1 MIDSFCRYNNWFER
15 WQKSSNCSAAIFWP
29 SRQATRICFRLWTK
43 ADPVVRWGWRGI
55 LQGFTAINCS
65 ITSVCC
71 SWWPVVREHV
81 GAARDRTG
89 RACWPAALLR
99 PYQGICAP
107 AQQKKRGLG
116 AGGGSGSSETPK
128 NGVSEEPKL
137 HGKHADCTQGWV
149 LSMITVVIDH
159 ISWHEAQQEHTDNHN
174 LNGGGCHYQSGFRL
188 VMDPWEWHEELF
200 EIWHGTGQ

>member
-1 MIDSFCRYNNWFER
+1 
-15 WQKSSNCSAAIFWP
+15 
-29 SRQATRICFRLWTK
+29 
-43 ADPVVRWGWRGI
+43 
-55 LQGFTAINCS
+55 
-65 ITSVCC
+65 
-71 SWWPVVREHV
+71 
-81 GAARDRTG
+81 
-89 RACWPAALLR
+89 LLR

-116 AGGGSGSSETPK
+116 AGGGLGSSETPK

-137 HGKHADCTQGWV
+137 HGKHADCTQGWG

-188 VMDPWEWHEELF
+188 VMSTVHLANDGSVAWKLDGWGPAACCT
-200 EIWHGTGQ
+200 IIA